1 MKRKLQVTLVIGVL
15 GGLMAGIPFAIFDY
29 VLGVELLHP
38 AGGLITIAALF
49 IPAFVAGFFAD
60 TINMRV

>member
-1 MKRKLQVTLVIGVL
+1 MRRKLQVALVIGVL
-15 GGLMAGIPFAIFDY
+15 GGLMAGIPFAILDY
-29 VLGVELLHP
+29 ILGVELLHP

-49 IPAFVAGFFAD
+49 IPAFVAGFFAH